1 MKDNKPYLIILG
13 VLLVI
18 IVLIVVL
25 KKPFLTNDT
34 EFAIKDTDKVTKII
48 LDDKD
53 RTLTQEKKDFN

>member
-1 MKDNKPYLIILG
+1 M
-13 VLLVI
+13 
-18 IVLIVVL
+18 IVVL